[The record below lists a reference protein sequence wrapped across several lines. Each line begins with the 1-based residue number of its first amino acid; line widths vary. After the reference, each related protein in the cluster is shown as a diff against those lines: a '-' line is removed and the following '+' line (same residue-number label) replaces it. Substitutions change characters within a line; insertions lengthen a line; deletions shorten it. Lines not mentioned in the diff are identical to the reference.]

1 MSHGDGLRKVYDSVG
16 LSQRS
21 EQARAVMNYP
31 PMKVRPIM
39 RKHYLFAPGPTSV
52 PPEVLL
58 ELAKPV
64 LHHREPQFLETL
76 SEVREGLKYLF
87 QTSGEVILLS
97 ASGTGAMEAVVANLF
112 STGDRALVISGGKF
126 GERWGEICRAYG
138 VKAMTLEVPWGE
150 AVKPGDVAAALAR
163 DDLIRG
169 VCVQACETSTGA
181 AHDVRALGEI
191 VKAHPQALLLVDAVS
206 ALGATDVRTDEWGL
220 DAVVAGSQKAMML
233 PPGLAFVAMSDRAW
247 QRAAETNLPRYYFD
261 LLKIRSE
268 LEQDDHP
275 YTLPTP
281 VVVALRE
288 ALRALRA
295 EGLDHIFRR
304 HRQLAEAT
312 RAGIKALGLSL
323 LAEKSPSDAL
333 TVIRVPAG
341 IDGARIPKLF
351 QDLCN
356 ITIVGG
362 QDRLRGKVFRLA
374 HMGYVDTFDVIT
386 MVSAVEI
393 VLHHLGY
400 PLEWGAGVRAAQE
413 VLATSIQ

>member
-1 MSHGDGLRKVYDSVG
+1 
-16 LSQRS
+16 
-21 EQARAVMNYP
+21 
-31 PMKVRPIM
+31 M
-39 RKHYLFAPGPTSV
+39 RKRYLFAPGPTSV
-52 PPEVLL
+52 PPDILL

-76 SEVREGLKYLF
+76 SEVRDGLKYLF

-97 ASGTGAMEAVVANLF
+97 ASGTGAMEAAVANLF

-126 GERWGEICRAYG
+126 GERWAEICRTYG
-138 VKAMTLEVPWGE
+138 VEAVTMEVPWGE
-150 AVKPGDVAAALAR
+150 AVKPSDVAEALAR
-163 DDLIRG
+163 DASLRG

-191 VKAHPQALLLVDAVS
+191 VKAHPHVVLLVDAVS
-206 ALGATDVRTDEWGL
+206 ALGAVDVRTDEWGL

-233 PPGLAFVAMSDRAW
+233 PPGLAFIAMSDKAW
-247 QRAAETNLPRYYFD
+247 QRAGQTNLPRYYFD
-261 LLKIRSE
+261 LPKIRSE
-268 LEQDDHP
+268 LVQDDHP

-281 VVVALRE
+281 LVVALRE
-288 ALRALRA
+288 ALGDIRA

-333 TVIRVPAG
+333 TVVRVPEG

-351 QDLCN
+351 QELCN

-374 HMGYVDTFDVIT
+374 HMGYVDTFDVVT
-386 MVSAVEI
+386 MVAAVEF
-393 VLHHLGY
+393 VLQRLGY

-413 VLATSIQ
+413 ILARPID

>member
-1 MSHGDGLRKVYDSVG
+1 MA
-16 LSQRS
+16 LSNGV
-21 EQARAVMNYP
+21 ECTKAVMSVP
-31 PMKVRPIM
+31 ASEVISIM
-39 RKHYLFAPGPTSV
+39 HKRYLFAPGPTSV

-64 LHHREPQFLETL
+64 LHHREPHFLKVL
-76 SEVREGLKYLF
+76 AEVRDGLKYLF

-97 ASGTGAMEAVVANLF
+97 ASGTGAMEAAVANLF
-112 STGDRALVISGGKF
+112 SAGERALVVSGGKF
-126 GERWGEICRAYG
+126 GERWAELCGAYG
-138 VKAMTLEVPWGE
+138 LEAVTLEVPWGE
-150 AVKPGDVAAALAR
+150 SVNPSDVAEALAR
-163 DDLIRG
+163 DPSIRG

-181 AHDVRALGEI
+181 VHDVRALGEI
-191 VKAHPQALLLVDAVS
+191 TRVHPNVLLIVDAVS
-206 ALGATDVRTDEWGL
+206 ALGAMELRMDEWGL

-233 PPGLAFVAMSDRAW
+233 PPGLAFVAMSDMAW
-247 QRAAETNLPRYYFD
+247 QRAAQTNLPRYYFD

-281 VVVALRE
+281 LVVALHESLKRM
-288 ALRALRA
+288 RA
-295 EGLDHIFRR
+295 EGLERIFRR

-323 LAEKSPSDAL
+323 LPEKSPSDAL
-333 TVIRVPAG
+333 TVVRVPDG
-341 IDGARIPKLF
+341 IEGARIPRLF
-351 QDLCN
+351 QELCN

-374 HMGYVDTFDVIT
+374 HMGYVDTFDVVT
-386 MVSAVEI
+386 MVAAVEF

-400 PLEWGAGVRAAQE
+400 PLEWGTGVRAAQE
-413 VLATSIQ
+413 VLARPLN

>member
-1 MSHGDGLRKVYDSVG
+1 
-16 LSQRS
+16 
-21 EQARAVMNYP
+21 
-31 PMKVRPIM
+31 M
-39 RKHYLFAPGPTSV
+39 RKRYLFAPGPTSV

-64 LHHREPQFLETL
+64 LHHREPQFLDIL
-76 SEVREGLKYLF
+76 SEVRDGLKYLF
-87 QTSGEVILLS
+87 QTSGEVIILS
-97 ASGTGAMEAVVANLF
+97 ASGTGAMEAAIANLF

-126 GERWGEICRAYG
+126 GERWAEICGVYG
-138 VKAMTLEVPWGE
+138 VEARTLEVPWGE
-150 AVKPGDVAAALAR
+150 AVKPSDVADALGR
-163 DDLIRG
+163 DASIRG
-169 VCVQACETSTGA
+169 VCVQACETSTGV
-181 AHDVRALGEI
+181 AHDVQALGEI
-191 VKAHPQALLLVDAVS
+191 VKAYAHVALIVDAVS
-206 ALGATDVRTDEWGL
+206 ALGATDVRMDEWGL
-220 DAVVAGSQKAMML
+220 DAVAVGSQKAMML
-233 PPGLAFVAMSDRAW
+233 PPGLAFVAMSDKAW
-247 QRAAETNLPRYYFD
+247 QRAAQTNLPRYYFD
-261 LLKIRSE
+261 LPKIRRE

-275 YTLPTP
+275 YTLPTSL
-281 VVVALRE
+281 VVALRE
-288 ALRALRA
+288 SLGYIRA
-295 EGLDHIFRR
+295 EGLEHIFRR

-333 TVIRVPAG
+333 TVVRVPEG

-351 QDLCN
+351 QELCN

>member
-1 MSHGDGLRKVYDSVG
+1 MT
-16 LSQRS
+16 
-21 EQARAVMNYP
+21 
-31 PMKVRPIM
+31 
-39 RKHYLFAPGPTSV
+39 RKHYLYAPGPTSV

-64 LHHREPQFLETL
+64 LHHREQEFLETL

-87 QTSGEVILLS
+87 QTSGEVIILS
-97 ASGTGAMEAVVANLF
+97 ASGTGGMEAAVANLF
-112 STGDRALVISGGKF
+112 SAGDRALIISSGKF

-138 VKAMTLEVPWGE
+138 VATITLEVPWGE

-163 DDLIRG
+163 DESIRG

-191 VKAHPQALLLVDAVS
+191 VEAHPQALLLVDAVS
-206 ALGATDVRTDEWGL
+206 ALGATDIRTDAWGL

-233 PPGLAFVAMSDRAW
+233 PPGLAFVAMSSRAW
-247 QRAAETNLPRYYFD
+247 QRAAETTLPRYYFD
-261 LLKIRSE
+261 LPKIRSE

-281 VVVALRE
+281 VVMALRE
-288 ALRALRA
+288 SLRAIRA
-295 EGLDHIFRR
+295 EGLERIFER

-333 TVIRVPAG
+333 TVVRVPAG
-341 IDGARIPKLF
+341 IDGGRIPKLF
-351 QDLCN
+351 QELCN

-374 HMGYVDTFDVIT
+374 HMGYIDTFDVVT

-400 PLEWGAGVRAAQE
+400 PLQWGAGVRAAQE
-413 VLATSIQ
+413 VLGPSIR

>member
-1 MSHGDGLRKVYDSVG
+1 MH
-16 LSQRS
+16 
-21 EQARAVMNYP
+21 
-31 PMKVRPIM
+31 
-39 RKHYLFAPGPTSV
+39 KHYLFAPGPTSV
-52 PPEVLL
+52 PPEILQ

-64 LHHREPQFLETL
+64 LHHREPQFLAAL
-76 SEVREGLKYLF
+76 SEVRDGLRYLF
-87 QTSGEVILLS
+87 QTSGEVIILS
-97 ASGTGAMEAVVANLF
+97 ASGTGAMEAAVANLF
-112 STGDRALVISGGKF
+112 CRGDRALVISGGKF
-126 GERWGEICRAYG
+126 GERWAEICRAYG
-138 VKAMTLEVPWGE
+138 VEAVTLEVPWGE
-150 AVKPGDVAAALAR
+150 AVKPSDVADALAR
-163 DDLIRG
+163 DASLRG

-191 VKAHPQALLLVDAVS
+191 VKAHPQTLLLVDAVS

-247 QRAAETNLPRYYFD
+247 QRAGQTNLPRYYFD
-261 LLKIRSE
+261 LPKIRGE
-268 LEQDDHP
+268 LAQDDHP

-281 VVVALRE
+281 LVVGLRE
-288 ALRALRA
+288 ALRAIRA
-295 EGLDHIFRR
+295 EGLDHIIRR

-333 TVIRVPAG
+333 TVVRVPEG

-351 QDLCN
+351 QELCHM
-356 ITIVGG
+356 TIVGG

-374 HMGYVDTFDVIT
+374 HMGYVDAFDVVT
-386 MVSAVEI
+386 VVSAVEF

-400 PLEWGAGVRAAQE
+400 PIAWGTGVRAAQE
-413 VLATSIQ
+413 VLATVID

>member
-1 MSHGDGLRKVYDSVG
+1 
-16 LSQRS
+16 
-21 EQARAVMNYP
+21 
-31 PMKVRPIM
+31 MKVRPIM
-39 RKHYLFAPGPTSV
+39 RKRYLFAPGPTSV
-52 PPEVLL
+52 PPEVLQ

-64 LHHREPQFLETL
+64 LHHREPQFLEIL
-76 SEVREGLKYLF
+76 SEVRDGLRYLF
-87 QTSGEVILLS
+87 QTSGEVIILS
-97 ASGTGAMEAVVANLF
+97 ASGTGAMEAAVANLF
-112 STGDRALVISGGKF
+112 SRGDRALVISGGKF
-126 GERWGEICRAYG
+126 GERWAEICRTYG
-138 VKAMTLEVPWGE
+138 VEAVTLEVPWGE
-150 AVKPGDVAAALAR
+150 AVKPSDVADALAR
-163 DDLIRG
+163 DISIRG

-206 ALGATDVRTDEWGL
+206 ALGATDVRMDAWGL
-220 DAVVAGSQKAMML
+220 DAVAAGSQKAMML
-233 PPGLAFVAMSDRAW
+233 PPGLAFVAMSERAW
-247 QRAAETNLPRYYFD
+247 QRAAQTNLPRYYFD
-261 LLKIRSE
+261 LPKIRRE

-281 VVVALRE
+281 LVVGLRE
-288 ALRALRA
+288 SLRHTRA

-333 TVIRVPAG
+333 TVVRVPEG

-351 QDLCN
+351 QELCN

-374 HMGYVDTFDVIT
+374 HMGYVDAFDVVT
-386 MVSAVEI
+386 MISAVEL
-393 VLHHLGY
+393 VLHRLGY
-400 PLEWGAGVRAAQE
+400 PIEWGTGVRAAQE
-413 VLATSIQ
+413 VLATAID